1 MAAIAIESP
10 PAAEPISLALMKSH
24 LRVTLTADDDLIGLY
39 IQAAREL
46 FESTT
51 ARSLVNKGFR
61 QSLDAFP
68 YFTDSMYSQASIPP
82 AYSALPRYSTA
93 MWNYSQLIKLVFSP
107 LVKVTSIDY
116 IDSQTS
122 ELTSLY
128 PDPEPWRASTEYVI
142 GDQILDTNG
151 NLQEVTTVTEGDF
164 DDTSESG
171 ATRPAWESTLNAST
185 ADNDL
190 TWTLVELD
198 PELGDFIYDKDSE
211 PPRIF
216 PNAAQNWPSC
226 LYVPNAVVI
235 HYVAGYGNDG
245 NGAPATARVAIMQ
258 TVANWYENRE
268 PVTSPELKKI
278 PHHLEALYWENRVI
292 DLAPTRG

>member
-1 MAAIAIESP
+1 MAAIAIETP
-10 PAAEPISLALMKSH
+10 PAAEPVSLQLMKSH

-93 MWNYSQLIKLVFSP
+93 LWNYSQLIKLVFSP
-107 LVKVTSIDY
+107 LVKVISIDY

-128 PDPEPWRASTEYVI
+128 PDPEPWRANTEYVI
-142 GDQILDTNG
+142 GDQVLDSNG
-151 NLQEVTTVTEGDF
+151 NLQEVTAVTEGDF

-171 ATRPAWESTLNAST
+171 ATRPTWASVLNEPT

-190 TWTLVELD
+190 TWGLVEID
-198 PELGDFIYDKDSE
+198 PGLGDFIYDKDSE

-235 HYVAGYGNDG
+235 HYVSGYGNDG
-245 NGAPATARVAIMQ
+245 SATPATARVAILQ

-268 PVTSPELKKI
+268 PVTSPELKRI